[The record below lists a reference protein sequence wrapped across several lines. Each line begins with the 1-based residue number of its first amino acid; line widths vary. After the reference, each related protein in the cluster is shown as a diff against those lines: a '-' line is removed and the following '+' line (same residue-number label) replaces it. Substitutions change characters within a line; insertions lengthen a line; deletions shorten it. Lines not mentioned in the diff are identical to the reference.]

1 MMFLQSS
8 KMSWVQVTDVQHWIK
23 IGDNRPVR
31 QLPRRIPFSV
41 HPQMARMVNVMLSA
55 HVIEESSSLWASPA
69 LLAEKKNGDLRFC
82 VNYRRLNAL
91 TSKNVFPL
99 PRIDDIL
106 DQLSGKC
113 IFSTLDARTGYWQT
127 KVHKSSCEKTA
138 FVTMDGLY
146 EFRVM
151 PFGLCNAPGTFQRLM
166 QKTLA
171 GLGAFRS
178 VYIDD
183 VIVFSQSL

>member
-1 MMFLQSS
+1 MLEA
-8 KMSWVQVTDVQHWIK
+8 WIET
-23 IGDNRPVR
+23 GDNPPVR

-41 HPQMARMVNVMLSA
+41 RPQIARMVNEMLGA
-55 HVIEESSSLWASPA
+55 HVIEESSSPWANPVVLVEMKS
-69 LLAEKKNGDLRFC
+69 GDLRFC
-82 VNYRRLNAL
+82 VDYRRLNAL
-91 TSKNVFPL
+91 TSKDVFPL

-113 IFSTLDARTGYWQT
+113 LFSTLDARTGYWQI
-127 KVHKSSCEKTA
+127 KVHESSREKTA

-146 EFRVM
+146 KFCVM
-151 PFGLCNAPGTFQRLM
+151 PFGLCNAPATFQRLM

-171 GLGAFRS
+171 GLGAFCS

-183 VIVFSQSL
+183 IIVTGFQPTEEGGVEASSQ